1 MIFKYFKG
9 PIDEMSGLVIE
20 HSVCSI
26 CGKTDHCFELD
37 YTITNVFSDDEKDG
51 KFGCYSCLK
60 EGKFEFWHDT
70 EFGMLNEN
78 GLSKVYKHNMD
89 NPPIIAMES

>member
-9 PIDEMSGLVIE
+9 PIDEMSDLVIE
-20 HSVCSI
+20 HSVYSI

-60 EGKFEFWHDT
+60 KGRFEFWNDT
-70 EFGMLNEN
+70 EFGMLDEN
-78 GLSKVYKHNMD
+78 G
-89 NPPIIAMES
+89 

>member
-26 CGKTDHCFELD
+26 CGKTDHCFELY
-37 YTITNVFSDDEKDG
+37 YTITNVFSDDENNRALISYV
-51 KFGCYSCLK
+51 FSIEYLLA
-60 EGKFEFWHDT
+60 T
-70 EFGMLNEN
+70 NLML
-78 GLSKVYKHNMD
+78 YRF
-89 NPPIIAMES
+89 